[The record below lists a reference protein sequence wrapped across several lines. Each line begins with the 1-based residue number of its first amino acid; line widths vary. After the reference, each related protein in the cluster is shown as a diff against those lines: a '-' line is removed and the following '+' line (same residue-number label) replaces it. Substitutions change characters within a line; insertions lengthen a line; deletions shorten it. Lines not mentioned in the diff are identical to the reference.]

1 MTLETLALFF
11 TIIVGLCMGSFYNVV
26 ILRGLSGESIAFPGS
41 KCPKCGKALKWWH
54 NIPVLSY
61 ILLGGK
67 CGFCKTGI
75 SIQYPIIELTS
86 MGLFLSA
93 FFQWGIDI
101 KTIFIW
107 GFFSLFLITAV
118 TDLKERV
125 ILTRH
130 AYFLLALGLAYS
142 IFAYFNP
149 AYSLY
154 QTGNPIF
161 LSLLGILAAILIM
174 ETLAWIGYPFARQR
188 AFGEGDT
195 YIAAALGAIF
205 GWKYIL
211 FVLLAGFIIQF
222 ILSLPLFLFNL
233 CKNGKTRL
241 AIELILF
248 LVLAGLMWFFSP
260 LIESIIY
267 IAAMV
272 LIIIMA
278 LHLIRG
284 VLADIKTPSKLTYL
298 PYVPALVLASFVAI
312 FVLF

>member
-1 MTLETLALFF
+1 MTLETLALIF

-61 ILLGGK
+61 LLLGGK

-75 SIQYPIIELTS
+75 SIQYPIIELTT

-93 FFQWGIDI
+93 FFHWGIDI
-101 KTIFIW
+101 KTVFIW
-107 GFFSLFLITAV
+107 AFFSLFLITAV
-118 TDLKERV
+118 TDIKERV

-130 AYFLLALGLAYS
+130 SYVLLALGLVYS

-149 AYSLY
+149 DYSLY
-154 QTGNPIF
+154 QAGNPIF
-161 LSLLGILAAILIM
+161 LSLAGVLVGVLVM
-174 ETLAWIGYPFARQR
+174 EALAWIGYPFAGQR

-241 AIELILF
+241 AIELGLF
-248 LVLAGLMWFFSP
+248 LILAGLMWFFGS
-260 LIESIIY
+260 LIQGVIY

-272 LIIIMA
+272 LIIIIA

-312 FVLF
+312 FILF

>member
-1 MTLETLALFF
+1 
-11 TIIVGLCMGSFYNVV
+11 MGSFYNVV

-61 ILLGGK
+61 LLLDGK
-67 CGFCKTGI
+67 CGFCKTEI
-75 SIQYPIIELTS
+75 SIQYPIIELITT
-86 MGLFLSA
+86 GLFLSA
-93 FFQWGIDI
+93 YFYWGIDV
-101 KTIFIW
+101 KTVFVW

-118 TDLKERV
+118 TDIKERV

-130 AYFLLALGLAYS
+130 AYVLLALGLAYS

-149 AYSLY
+149 TYSLY

-161 LSLLGILAAILIM
+161 LSLIGILAAILIM
-174 ETLAWIGYPFARQR
+174 ETLAWIGYPFAKQR

-233 CKNGKTRL
+233 CKNGKTPL
-241 AIELILF
+241 AIELIFF
-248 LVLAGLMWFFSP
+248 LIFAGLMWFFGTLVNSV
-260 LIESIIY
+260 IY
-267 IAAMV
+267 ISA
-272 LIIIMA
+272 LILLALIA
-278 LHLIRG
+278 LHSIRG